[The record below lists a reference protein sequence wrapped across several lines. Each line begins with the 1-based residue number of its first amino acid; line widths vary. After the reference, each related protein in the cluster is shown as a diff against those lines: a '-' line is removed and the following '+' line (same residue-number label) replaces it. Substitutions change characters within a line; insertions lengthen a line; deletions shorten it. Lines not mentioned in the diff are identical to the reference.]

1 MVASGDMAK
10 LESQDLR
17 RFKSTD
23 DVFLNNE
30 TGDFFNL
37 HEGQWLA
44 SGNAGLHW
52 VNALGGGAKIVKA
65 VP

>member
-1 MVASGDMAK
+1 LAHYCAVGLRQINVVASGDKAK

-37 HEGQWLA
+37 H
-44 SGNAGLHW
+44 
-52 VNALGGGAKIVKA
+52 
-65 VP
+65 